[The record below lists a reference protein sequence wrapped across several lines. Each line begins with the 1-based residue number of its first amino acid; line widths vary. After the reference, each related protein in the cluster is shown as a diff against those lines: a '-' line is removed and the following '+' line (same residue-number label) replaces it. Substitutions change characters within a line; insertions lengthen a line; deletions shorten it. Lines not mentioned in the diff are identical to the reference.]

1 MGLRRFA
8 IFSFLF
14 VALVQIKA
22 QDANVRNKI
31 VLLNDKISIYNVLYP
46 STTFSHSY
54 FMCLQEFDVA
64 FTDASFNNLESNLK
78 AKNKDISI
86 YKSADNKS
94 VTCVFPKH
102 TLAGIKN
109 MQDFVLSNFDSYLSG
124 HVVQKQTV
132 HIQVASEYDVNN
144 KPEEKGF
151 KGFN

>member
-1 MGLRRFA
+1 MA

-14 VALVQIKA
+14 VGLTQIKA
-22 QDANVRNKI
+22 QDIKIDNKI
-31 VLLNDKISIYNVLYP
+31 VLLNDSVPVYNIWHP
-46 STTFSHSY
+46 STAFSHSY
-54 FMCLQEFDVA
+54 FICLQKFDVA
-64 FTDASFNNLESNLK
+64 FTDESFNGLVSNLK
-78 AKNKDISI
+78 RKNQDIAI

-94 VTCVFPKH
+94 VTCIFPKH

-109 MQDFVLSNFDSYLSG
+109 MQDFVLSNFDTYLNG
-124 HVVQKQTV
+124 HLLQKQTV